1 MNDAVDPGPVPPV
14 AVAIIAG
21 DPGRATRVHDEIA
34 PALAPVGVEVIT
46 AASVTD
52 ARAASQSG
60 ALLAL
65 AIVDAQAVDVDTVLE
80 PITGLDPTPYVLLL
94 TERTSHHDLHRAI
107 DRDLIQALVAVP
119 WTHQQLAVQVRSQ
132 LARWLRRRNEHDPR
146 LDTLDGGGRPLELPS
161 SPLLR
166 DLELDDREIT
176 SRLLSAMERV
186 LGPRPRLHLPAGT
199 RLTHQGADVDGVVVV
214 LRGAVALDRHT
225 EVGDLRLHHGSTGP
239 VVGLLSLAQQRRA
252 FFTSRATTDVE
263 VVHVSLEQLDRAVA
277 AEAEVA
283 GVLAAVGVRALA
295 RRLRRAEQ
303 LQVREVKLN
312 RELEQERARL
322 TDAYQQL
329 ESARLELVQA
339 ERMATLGELAAGIA
353 HELNNPVAA
362 LGRAADFILNDLET
376 LLATHPRAAAL
387 SEVVAHAR
395 DRPPT
400 STADDR
406 AARRTLADTLGNAEL
421 ARRLVAAGI
430 SDPGLARRL
439 TADADPEELITA
451 ADLGA
456 AVRNL
461 TTAAASVSEL
471 VDSLRAYARPND
483 APLSNV
489 DLHSTIEDAIRL
501 VSHRLDA
508 VDLERDYNPD
518 LPPVR
523 ANPGPLGQVWT
534 NLLINAVDA
543 LDGHGAITIRTAQPD
558 EHHVEVRVD
567 DDGPGIADELLERVF
582 APRFTTKQGTVR
594 YGLGTGLAISR
605 RIVEGHD
612 GTITLHSSTEPPTG
626 TEVVV
631 RLPIG
636 GPSARTSHTAG
647 PVPRTEESA

>member
-1 MNDAVDPGPVPPV
+1 MNDATGPVPAPPV
-14 AVAIIAG
+14 AVAVIAG
-21 DPGRATRVHDEIA
+21 DPGRAARVHDEIA

-46 AASVTD
+46 AASV
-52 ARAASQSG
+52 AEALAATPDG

-65 AIVDAQAVDVDTVLE
+65 AVVDARGVEVDSVLE
-80 PITGLDPTPYVLLL
+80 PVVALDPAPYVLLL
-94 TERTSHHDLHRAI
+94 SEQTAHHDLHRAI
-107 DRDLIQALVAVP
+107 DRDLIQALIAVP
-119 WTHQQLAVQVRSQ
+119 WTHQQLALQVRSQ
-132 LARWLRRRNEHDPR
+132 LARWLRRRDERDPR
-146 LDTLDGGGRPLELPS
+146 LRPLDAGGRPLELPS

-176 SRLLSAMERV
+176 ARLLTAMERV

-252 FFTSRATTDVE
+252 FFTSRTTTDVE
-263 VVHVSLEQLDRAVA
+263 VVHISLEQLDRAVA
-277 AEAEVA
+277 AEPEVA

-339 ERMATLGELAAGIA
+339 ERMATLGELAAGVA

-362 LGRAADFILNDLET
+362 LGRAAEFIGDDLDA
-376 LLATHPRAAAL
+376 LLATHPRSAAL
-387 SEVVAHAR
+387 AEVVACAR

-406 AARRTLADTLGNAEL
+406 AARRTLADTLGNADL
-421 ARRLVAAGI
+421 ARRLVAAGVG
-430 SDPGLARRL
+430 DPALAARL
-439 TADADPEELITA
+439 AADADPDELITA

-456 AVRNL
+456 ALRNL

-471 VDSLRAYARPND
+471 VESLRAYARPND
-483 APLSNV
+483 APLSDV
-489 DLHSTIEDAIRL
+489 DLHNTIEDAVRL
-501 VSHRLDA
+501 VAHRLDA
-508 VDLERDYNPD
+508 VHLERDYRPD
-518 LPPVR
+518 LPPIR
-523 ANPGPLGQVWT
+523 AYPGPLGQVWT

-543 LDGHGAITIRTAQPD
+543 VDGSGTITIRTARPD
-558 EHHVEVRVD
+558 DAHVEVTVR
-567 DDGPGIADELLERVF
+567 DDGPGIADELQERVF

-605 RIVEGHD
+605 RVVERHD
-612 GTITLHSSTEPPTG
+612 GSISLRSRTEPPTG

-636 GPSARTSHTAG
+636 GPSGSDRRPAEPA
-647 PVPRTEESA
+647 PPTEETT